1 MAVPPASVVA
11 PSRPIDPTGEPLE
24 SAGLFV
30 AVSLTDLL
38 AVLLEGAAILRL
50 WTDWASCLFVEPPSR
65 AEVSSSK
72 ADGAASVMAKRGKLY
87 CSIHAKRACHNTKAW
102 TPIEARIDNCSEV
115 NFIVHSRQLNS
126 SVIDDSSLL
135 LNRRGKQPFWE
146 IIPFLYSLGVIGR
159 RNS

>member
-1 MAVPPASVVA
+1 VPPASVVA

-30 AVSLTDLL
+30 AVSLAALL
-38 AVLLEGAAILRL
+38 ALLLEGAAILRI
-50 WTDWASCLFVEPPSR
+50 WTDWAGCLFVESPGG

-72 ADGAASVMAKRGKLY
+72 AGGAASVMAKRGRLY

-115 NFIVHSRQLNS
+115 NFIVHSRQLDS
-126 SVIDDSSLL
+126 SVIDNSSSLFDSQ
-135 LNRRGKQPFWE
+135 GSQPFLE